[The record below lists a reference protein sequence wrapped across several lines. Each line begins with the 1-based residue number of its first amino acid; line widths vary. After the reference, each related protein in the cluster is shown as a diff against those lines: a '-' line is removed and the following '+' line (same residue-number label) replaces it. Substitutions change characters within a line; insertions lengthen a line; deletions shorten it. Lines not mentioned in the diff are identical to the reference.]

1 MELPLD
7 VARCTGTT
15 APVCEFCRRRQLAPA
30 TQYQWFIAP
39 AWTLQHGCPEFI
51 EPERVTTIN
60 NTVAPNVRNEAP
72 SRPHREGRL
81 D

>member
-15 APVCEFCRRRQLAPA
+15 APVCGFCRRRQLAPA

-39 AWTLQHGCPEFI
+39 AWTIASGCSNFI
-51 EPERVTTIN
+51 EPERAVTIN
-60 NTVAPNVRNEAP
+60 NTLVPNISN
-72 SRPHREGRL
+72 
-81 D
+81 